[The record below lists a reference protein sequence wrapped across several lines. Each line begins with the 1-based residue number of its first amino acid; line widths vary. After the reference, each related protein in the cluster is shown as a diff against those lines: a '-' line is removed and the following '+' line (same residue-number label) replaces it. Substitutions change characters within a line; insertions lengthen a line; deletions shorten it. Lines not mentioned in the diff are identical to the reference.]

1 VSTTSQSKHLE
12 VIQLSWDDV
21 MDICRELAV
30 VIKAEFDPDLVVG
43 IAKGGVIPAV
53 IIASMLR
60 LDFFPVRFSRRRRD
74 LLVRE
79 KPEILV
85 PLTEDVR
92 NKRVLVVDSVSATGE
107 TLRLA
112 VGEAKKKGARKVKTA
127 ALYIQTTAWR
137 PTWYG
142 LESDALVMNPWDL
155 EILSQGKFVMH
166 PEYEAA
172 LERLERP

>member
-1 VSTTSQSKHLE
+1 
-12 VIQLSWDDV
+12 VIRGYDREHRDVLQLSWDDV
-21 MDICRELAV
+21 MDMCRELAAS
-30 VIKAEFDPDLVVG
+30 IKAEFDPDLVVG

-60 LDFFPVRFSRRRRD
+60 LDFFPARFSRRRRD
-74 LLVRE
+74 MVVRE
-79 KPEILV
+79 KPEVLV
-85 PLTEDVR
+85 PLTDDVR

-127 ALYIQTTAWR
+127 ALYIHATSWR
-137 PTWYG
+137 PTWYA

-155 EILSQGKFVMH
+155 EVLSQGKFVMH
-166 PEYEAA
+166 PEYIAA
-172 LERLERP
+172 LELMERQ

>member
-1 VSTTSQSKHLE
+1 MITGYYDEHSE

-21 MDICRELAV
+21 MDMCRELATA
-30 VIKAEFDPDLVVG
+30 IKSEFDPDVVVG

-60 LDFFPVRFSRRRRD
+60 VDFFPARFSRRQRD
-74 LLVRE
+74 MVVRE
-79 KPEILV
+79 KPEVLV
-85 PLTEDVR
+85 PLTDDVR
-92 NKRVLVVDSVSATGE
+92 NRRVLIVDSVSATGE

-127 ALYIQTTAWR
+127 ALYVHPTSWR
-137 PTWYG
+137 PTWYA
-142 LESDALVMNPWDL
+142 LESDALVIEPWDFEVL
-155 EILSQGKFVMH
+155 NQGKFVMH

-172 LERLERP
+172 LERIERG